1 LKIEAVDLREEAFTP
16 RQQQVLSAALELL
29 VEGGA
34 GLTMTAVARR
44 ASCSKETLYKWFG
57 DRDGLLTAT
66 VQWQAAKVR
75 VPKVDRHRL
84 DAAKLHNS
92 IEQFARDLLGTLAGE
107 ISVTLNRLA
116 VTHAGEE
123 KRGLGTIVLENGRLE
138 MGRRLKPVL
147 EAGRDARLLRF
158 DSSEEAV
165 RTFFGLVVRDVQI
178 RLLLG
183 DQFTLG
189 PADIEA
195 EAARATEQFLQLYS
209 KDKG

>member
-1 LKIEAVDLREEAFTP
+1 MGAALKVGDELFTP
-16 RQQQVLSAALELL
+16 RQQDVLTAALDLL
-29 VEGGA
+29 VENGD

-57 DRDGLLTAT
+57 DREGLLTAT

-75 VPKVDRHRL
+75 MPHVDRWKL
-84 DAAKLHNS
+84 DAASLRAS
-92 IEQFARDLLGTLAGE
+92 IEQFARDLLGTLTGN

-116 VTHAGEE
+116 IGHAGDDES
-123 KRGLGTIVLENGRLE
+123 GLGTIVLENGPLAIR
-138 MGRRLKPVL
+138 GRLKPVL

-158 DSSEEAV
+158 SSSEEAF

-183 DQFTLG
+183 DALRLSASQ
-189 PADIEA
+189 IEKDA
-195 EAARATEQFLQLYS
+195 KTATEQFLALY
-209 KDKG
+209 GVARA